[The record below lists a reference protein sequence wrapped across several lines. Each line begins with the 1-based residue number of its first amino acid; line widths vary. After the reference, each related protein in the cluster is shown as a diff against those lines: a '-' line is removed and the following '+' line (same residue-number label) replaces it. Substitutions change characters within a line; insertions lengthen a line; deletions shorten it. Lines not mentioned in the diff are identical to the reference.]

1 MDDTT
6 FPKVNMAAV
15 AAALGAMICLVFAP
29 AKAIESARYALTL
42 CAELIVPSL
51 LPFFTASALL
61 IRLQVPAMLGRML
74 APLSEKLWGVS
85 GIGASAFLAGI
96 CGGYPLGAQTV
107 AEMAA
112 EKQLTKEEAER
123 LLAFCNNS
131 GPAFLVGAVGA
142 GIFGSPR
149 LGLALYSIHALAAV
163 GTGLLLRRRAPR
175 PSSHKAKTP
184 VSTASFSQLLPE
196 AVQQTVSALLTVCGF
211 VVCFTVFTG
220 LLRANGILEPLVRLF
235 PEGNREAV
243 LAFLIGFW
251 EIGGGIGALR
261 GLPPTPLN
269 LAIASAMVGWGG
281 VSVQFQTLAV
291 LADSNIKGALH
302 RTGRLSSAVLS
313 FCLSYLIFT
322 LRS

>member
-1 MDDTT
+1 MKNR
-6 FPKVNMAAV
+6 FAILSAL
-15 AAALGAMICLVFAP
+15 AALFVLIVASRQ
-29 AKAIESARYALTL
+29 AIESARYGLQL
-42 CAELIVPSL
+42 CLELILPSL
-51 LPFFTASALL
+51 FPFFLISVLL
-61 IRLQVPAMLGRML
+61 SRLGLPLRLGRR
-74 APLSEKLWGVS
+74 LSRPAERLFGISGV
-85 GIGASAFLAGI
+85 GATALVVGL
-96 CGGYPLGAQTV
+96 CGGYPMGA
-107 AEMAA
+107 AY
-112 EKQLTKEEAER
+112 
-123 LLAFCNNS
+123 LADMLREGVIREDDNS

-149 LGLALYSIHALAAV
+149 LGLALYGIHALAAV

-196 AVQQTVSALLTVCGF
+196 AVQQTVSALLNVCGF

-220 LLRANGILEPLVRLF
+220 LINANGLLDPLVRLF
-235 PEGNREAV
+235 PLPAQDAV
-243 LAFLIGFW
+243 RASLIGFW

-313 FCLSYLIFT
+313 FCLSYLILF
-322 LRS
+322 LN

>member
-1 MDDTT
+1 MKNR
-6 FPKVNMAAV
+6 FAILSAL
-15 AAALGAMICLVFAP
+15 AALFVLIVASRQ
-29 AKAIESARYALTL
+29 AIESARYGLQL
-42 CAELIVPSL
+42 CLELILPSL
-51 LPFFTASALL
+51 FPFFLISVLL
-61 IRLQVPAMLGRML
+61 SRLGLPLRLGRR
-74 APLSEKLWGVS
+74 LSRPAERLFGISGV
-85 GIGASAFLAGI
+85 GATALVVGL
-96 CGGYPLGAQTV
+96 CGGYPMGAAYLADMLREGV
-107 AEMAA
+107 IRED
-112 EKQLTKEEAER
+112 EAEH

-149 LGLALYSIHALAAV
+149 LGLALYGIHALAAV

-220 LLRANGILEPLVRLF
+220 LLRANGILEPFVRLF

-281 VSVQFQTLAV
+281 VSVQFQTLSV

-313 FCLSYLIFT
+313 FCLSYLIFA